1 MKKLFGFLLL
11 AAAMLV
17 SCEQQ
22 ELPSSSG
29 KAVRFTTSV
38 GTKTS
43 FAGVTQNGVEGLLW
57 ENGDT
62 FTVWSEEASVSG
74 STQKWANY
82 KVAAKDGVATAVNP
96 AKEGVELLWGKDKH
110 TFYAAYP
117 AGKLNGNVIKA
128 YIPEYQVVKETE
140 DNVFIPVLSEY
151 GYMYAV
157 AQATPEESSVKLPF
171 TPLFN
176 TFEFIV
182 SPGEKTDALVSAFRL
197 EVQNGSKQT
206 LAGNFETT
214 LSPIIEPKVEIDY
227 TNATGV
233 VKLQFGDHRSIKVPK
248 GTTLT
253 FSVITYP
260 VAMGHLTAVF
270 TVDGKEIALPLA
282 DKDGNYFKFEPG
294 QKARIRALGAL
305 GPEAQAAGITVVLKG
320 QNVNDFDMSVP
331 TP

>member
-1 MKKLFGFLLL
+1 MKKLFGFLLC
-11 AAAMLV
+11 AAALLV
-17 SCEQQ
+17 SCDKH
-22 ELPSSSG
+22 ELPVSQVN
-29 KAVRFTTSV
+29 AIRFTTSV

-43 FAGVTQNGVEGLLW
+43 FQGSVQNGVEGLLW

-62 FTVWSEEASVSG
+62 FTVWSDEASVAGSG
-74 STQKWANY
+74 QKWANY
-82 KVAAKDGVATAVNP
+82 KVAAKDGIATAVSP
-96 AKEGVELLWGKDKH
+96 AKEGVELLWGQGKH

-128 YIPEYQVVKETE
+128 NIPEYQIVKETE
-140 DNVFIPVLSEY
+140 SNVFVPVLSEY
-151 GYMYAV
+151 GYMYAI
-157 AQATPEESSVKLPF
+157 AQATPEDGSVKLPF
-171 TPLFN
+171 NPLFN

-182 SPGEKTDALVSAFRL
+182 SPGDKTDALVTGFRL

-206 LAGNFETT
+206 LAGDFQTT
-214 LSPIIEPKVEIDY
+214 LSPIIEPNVDIDY

-270 TVDGKEIALPLA
+270 TVDGKDIALPLA
-282 DKDGNYFKFEPG
+282 DKEGKYFQFEAG

-331 TP
+331 QP